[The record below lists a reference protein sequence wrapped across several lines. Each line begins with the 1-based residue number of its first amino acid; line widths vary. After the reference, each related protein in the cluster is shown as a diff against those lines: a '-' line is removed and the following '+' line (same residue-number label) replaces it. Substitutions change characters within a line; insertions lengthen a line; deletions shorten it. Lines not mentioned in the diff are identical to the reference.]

1 MIASCQTGG
10 AKAKNGGAIVPPA
23 PK

>member
-10 AKAKNGGAIVPPA
+10 AKAKTGGAIVPPA